1 MTIKNLFI
9 SFRSRM
15 MTLAAKKNSWDF
27 VLAGLGNPGS
37 TYQKTRHNLG
47 FLVADSLAPEKF
59 GRKKFSSFWLPAEL
73 EEKKVVLLKPQ
84 TFMNRSGESVARWL
98 QFLKLPAS
106 SLIVIHDDL
115 DLPLGKIRI
124 KNRGGA
130 GGHRGVESVIA
141 ALGTQ
146 DFIRVRVGIGRPAVE
161 MEEADYVL
169 SEFTRA
175 EKREVSRIVETAR
188 DAVLTILESGIDKA
202 QLKFHSL

>member
-15 MTLAAKKNSWDF
+15 MPLAAKKNSWDF

-84 TFMNRSGESVARWL
+84 TFMNRSGDSVARWL

-175 EKREVSRIVETAR
+175 EKREVSRMVETAR

>member
-9 SFRSRM
+9 SFRSRT

-27 VLAGLGNPGS
+27 LLAGLGNPGRD
-37 TYQKTRHNLG
+37 YQKTRHNLG

-59 GRKKFSSFWLPAEL
+59 SRRKFSSFWLPAEFQG
-73 EEKKVVLLKPQ
+73 EKAVLIKPQ
-84 TFMNRSGESVARWL
+84 TFMNRSGEAVARWL
-98 QFLKLPAS
+98 KFLKLPAGN
-106 SLIVIHDDL
+106 LVVIHDDL
-115 DLPLGKIRI
+115 DLPFGKIRI

-141 ALGTQ
+141 GLGTPE
-146 DFIRVRVGIGRPAVE
+146 FIRVRVGIGRPAAE

-169 SEFTRA
+169 SEFSRE
-175 EKREVSRIVETAR
+175 EKREVPRVVESAR

-202 QLKFHSL
+202 QLKYHSL

>member
-1 MTIKNLFI
+1 M
-9 SFRSRM
+9 
-15 MTLAAKKNSWDF
+15 
-27 VLAGLGNPGS
+27 
-37 TYQKTRHNLG
+37 
-47 FLVADSLAPEKF
+47 ADSLAPEKF

-73 EEKKVVLLKPQ
+73 EGKKVVLLQPQ
-84 TFMNRSGESVARWL
+84 TFMNRSGEAVARWL
-98 QFLKLPAS
+98 QFLKLPSS

-141 ALGTQ
+141 ALGTP
-146 DFIRVRVGIGRPAVE
+146 DFIRVRMGIGRPAVE
-161 MEEADYVL
+161 REEADYVL

-175 EKREVSRIVETAR
+175 EKREVSLMVETAR

-202 QLKFHSL
+202 QLKYHSL